1 MFLRKAIAV
10 AAAIAVANE
19 FKVDAV
25 LLKTDAEF
33 LENPTEQPVKRNE
46 LESELDQVANGGSKA
61 STVGEGDSAA
71 SVLNLHEVEFSHGA
85 PEISVENPT
94 QQQHSPADME
104 GSTRGFIR
112 RRDAVDGTVTSTRT
126 SGVSDMRF
134 FGGRCLKVL
143 ILVGTLIAIVVV
155 LTQTYH
161 PGSDST
167 STSTPVSS

>member
-61 STVGEGDSAA
+61 SAVGEEDSAA
-71 SVLNLHEVEFSHGA
+71 AVNTHEI
-85 PEISVENPT
+85 EISVTVPVNPT
-94 QQQHSPADME
+94 QPQQQQEQNGPADAADT
-104 GSTRGFIR
+104 TRGTIR
-112 RRDAVDGTVTSTRT
+112 RRDAVDGTVTRT
-126 SGVSDMRF
+126 SGMSDMRF
-134 FGGRCLKVL
+134 FGGRCLKYL
-143 ILVGTLIAIVVV
+143 ILVGTLIAIVIF
-155 LTQTYH
+155 LTKTYH
-161 PGSDST
+161 PGSDPA